1 MRIPEE
7 LSVLTNFNPPL
18 ARKSV
23 LLIDDNDD
31 LLTLLRTVLEMD
43 DYEVFTARG
52 ASEAFK
58 ALSEISRP
66 DLIFLDVQMDE
77 VSGPDFLLLLEE
89 KMPAVV
95 NEVPVI
101 FLSGFDEVPKSKAV
115 GFIRKPIDIDTFLK
129 ATQRFI
135 ESGSGYTRFEH

>member
-1 MRIPEE
+1 M
-7 LSVLTNFNPPL
+7 
-18 ARKSV
+18 ARKTV

-31 LLTLLRTVLEMD
+31 LLTLLRTVLEMG

-52 ASEAFK
+52 ASEALK

-66 DLIFLDVQMDE
+66 DLIFLDVKMDD

-89 KMPAVV
+89 KMPEVV
-95 NEVPVI
+95 REVPVV
-101 FLSGFDEVPKSKAV
+101 FLTGFDEVPKSKAV

-129 ATQRFI
+129 DTQRFI
-135 ESGSGYTRFEH
+135 ETETGYTRNEH

>member
-1 MRIPEE
+1 MRIREE
-7 LSVLTNFNPPL
+7 PIVITNFSLPL

-23 LLIDDNDD
+23 LLIDDNED

-52 ASEAFK
+52 AREALK
-58 ALSEISRP
+58 TLSEISKP
-66 DLIFLDVQMDE
+66 DLIFLDVRMDD
-77 VSGPDFLLLLEE
+77 VSGPDFLLDLEE

-95 NEVPVI
+95 KEVPVV
-101 FLSGFDEVPKSKAV
+101 FLTGLDEVPKSKAV

-135 ESGSGYTRFEH
+135 ESGTK